1 MPNSGIL
8 LACCPLASRRLSSRC
23 TVKKT
28 MLSLAGALLVFAAG
42 HTIASTALQ
51 STPTQQESTQKA
63 KIFSGTII
71 KNGDNFILSDSASE
85 LAYVLDDA
93 EKASEFVGK
102 KVKVTGT
109 VDVANN
115 TIHVETIQ
123 EIA

>member
-1 MPNSGIL
+1 
-8 LACCPLASRRLSSRC
+8 
-23 TVKKT
+23 VKKIV
-28 MLSLAGALLVFAAG
+28 LSLAGALLIFAAG
-42 HTIASTALQ
+42 HTIASTSLQ
-51 STPTQQESTQKA
+51 STPTEQESKQKA

-71 KNGDNFILSDSASE
+71 KNGDNFILSDSASK

-109 VDVANN
+109 VDVASN

>member
-1 MPNSGIL
+1 MLTSGNL
-8 LACCPLASRRLSSRC
+8 LARCPLASRRLFLRC
-23 TVKKT
+23 PVKKI

-42 HTIASTALQ
+42 HTIASTTIQ
-51 STPTQQESTQKA
+51 STPTQQESQQKA

-71 KNGDNFILSDSASE
+71 KNGDNFILNDSASK

-109 VDVANN
+109 VDVASN
-115 TIHVETIQ
+115 TIHVQTIQ

>member
-1 MPNSGIL
+1 MPTSGIL
-8 LACCPLASRRLSSRC
+8 LACCPLASRGSFLRC
-23 TVKKT
+23 LVKKI

-42 HTIASTALQ
+42 HTLASTALQ
-51 STPTQQESTQKA
+51 STPTQQESKQKA

-71 KNGDNFILSDSASE
+71 KKGDNFILSDSASK

-102 KVKVTGT
+102 RVKVTGT

>member
-8 LACCPLASRRLSSRC
+8 LACCLLASRRLSSRC

-51 STPTQQESTQKA
+51 STPTQQESNQKA

-71 KNGDNFILSDSASE
+71 KNGDNFILSDSASK